1 VVIMLRHIRTQYR
14 FSLQVGFGP
23 RKALIRAVRTYVF
36 GF

>member
-1 VVIMLRHIRTQYR
+1 MLRHLRTQYR

-23 RKALIRAVRTYVF
+23 RKVFSRALRTYIF

>member
-1 VVIMLRHIRTQYR
+1 MIHHIRTQYR

-23 RKALIRAVRTYVF
+23 RKALIRAVRTYIR

>member
-1 VVIMLRHIRTQYR
+1 MLHHIRTQYR

-23 RKALIRAVRTYVF
+23 RKAFFRALRTYVF